1 MSSGRDSR
9 INFWLNNS
17 FQIELIDQL
26 HDAFIELMYEV
37 EAIVNKHSQTS
48 LQTIIIKLERYSQSL
63 KEEENLL
70 IHAGFN
76 DIENHISKHNQ
87 FYSKIKAFK
96 HELTYNHSYLEI
108 NILNFL
114 KKWLISHIIK
124 EDKKYRIKVYEYL
137 NIKYNLKSNIWLRG
151 YSDLKVEPIDNNH
164 NKFLDILYDV
174 EFALKDNNKTAISS
188 IIQRLED
195 YIIITLKEEEKLII
209 ESGFKKY
216 EVHIKQHRLFATRVK
231 EFKHENDYQ
240 DQYILSKILN
250 FLKKWLISHILKEDK
265 EYRVKVYEHLN
276 IKYNLKSNIW
286 LGNTALKIESIDN
299 HHKKFLDILYDID
312 TANKENNKE
321 VLPIIINKLKNYA
334 IRDLN
339 EEEELLR
346 LVEYKNIGH
355 HIAKHRLL
363 LTRIEEWTHEYNYD
377 NHYIS
382 SHILSFLKKWLISHI
397 LKEDKEYR
405 EEVYFYLKRYCA

>member
-1 MSSGRDSR
+1 MSTGRDSR

-26 HDAFIELMYEV
+26 HYAFIELMYEV
-37 EAIVNKHSQTS
+37 EAIVNKNSQTS
-48 LQTIIIKLERYSQSL
+48 LQTIIIELEKYSQSL
-63 KEEENLL
+63 KNEENLL
-70 IHAGFN
+70 RKAGFN
-76 DIENHISKHNQ
+76 DTDNHIIKHNH
-87 FYSKIKAFK
+87 FYAKIKSFK
-96 HELTYNHSYLEI
+96 HELTYNHSYLSI

-151 YSDLKVEPIDNNH
+151 FSDLQIDSIDNHH
-164 NKFLDILYDV
+164 NKFLDLLYNV
-174 EFALKDNNKTAISS
+174 EIAIKENNKTIISS

-195 YIIITLKEEEKLII
+195 YVTIDLKEEEELFIQ
-209 ESGFKKY
+209 SGFKNY
-216 EVHIKQHRLFATRVK
+216 GVHISQHRLFATRVK
-231 EFKHENDYQ
+231 EFKHEHNYQ
-240 DQYILSKILN
+240 NQFILSNILN

-276 IKYNLKSNIW
+276 IKYNRKSNIW
-286 LGNTALKIESIDN
+286 LRDTALKIESIDN
-299 HHKKFLDILYDID
+299 HHKKFLDILYDIE

-321 VLPIIINKLKNYA
+321 VIPIIINRLKDYA
-334 IRDLN
+334 VRDLN

-346 LVEYKNIGH
+346 LVEFKNIEH
-355 HIAKHRLL
+355 HIAQHRLL
-363 LTRIEEWTHEYNYD
+363 LTRVEEWTHEYNYE